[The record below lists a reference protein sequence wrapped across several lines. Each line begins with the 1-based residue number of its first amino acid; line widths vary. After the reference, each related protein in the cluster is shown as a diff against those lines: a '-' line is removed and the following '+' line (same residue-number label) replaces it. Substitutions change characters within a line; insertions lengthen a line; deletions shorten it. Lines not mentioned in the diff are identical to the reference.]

1 MWEPATCYCTS
12 MLCSVDS
19 CQSKVSADQFKM
31 SVLRAQVM
39 YFLEIY
45 RWQVSSFQLIAG
57 STLIGFLYCNIFSLP
72 GASPLAS
79 AKSVKNLLDDPNS
92 FRRTNW
98 ARRRT
103 FHELN
108 SLSLVSLMKSSYF
121 SLDLSEN
128 SRGYFI
134 FKITGLV
141 GQFWLVV
148 NGLRL
153 HAAENEHCWVNV
165 TLVLFWQQNLPFIC
179 KTFIAVE
186 YCN

>member
-1 MWEPATCYCTS
+1 MLHFLAGVGACNLLLHA

-108 SLSLVSLMKSSYF
+108 SLSLVRLMKSSYF
-121 SLDLSEN
+121 SLGLSEN

-148 NGLRL
+148 SGFKT
-153 HAAENEHCWVNV
+153 ACSWEW
-165 TLVLFWQQNLPFIC
+165 TLLGECYSCVVLTTKL
-179 KTFIAVE
+179 TF
-186 YCN
+186 YL